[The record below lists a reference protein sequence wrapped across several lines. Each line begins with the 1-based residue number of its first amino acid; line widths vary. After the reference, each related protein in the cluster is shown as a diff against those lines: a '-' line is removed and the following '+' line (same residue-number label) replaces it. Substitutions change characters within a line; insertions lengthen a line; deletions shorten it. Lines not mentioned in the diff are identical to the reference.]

1 MANALNA
8 TLAKR
13 SRNGAVLAGSA
24 AAALAGMALWNTYR
38 ARKVERE
45 HPPGGR
51 FVAVDGTRLHYLE
64 KGGGRP
70 VVFLHGN
77 VVTAEDCSLSRLL
90 DSPVSGNVRLSRL
103 TARVL
108 GIATGRA
115 APCGPLPD
123 RLI

>member
-45 HPPGGR
+45 HSPRGQ
-51 FVAVDGTRLHYLE
+51 FVAIDDTRLHYLQ
-64 KGGGRP
+64 KGGG
-70 VVFLHGN
+70 GQ
-77 VVTAEDCSLSRLL
+77 
-90 DSPVSGNVRLSRL
+90 
-103 TARVL
+103 
-108 GIATGRA
+108 
-115 APCGPLPD
+115 
-123 RLI
+123 